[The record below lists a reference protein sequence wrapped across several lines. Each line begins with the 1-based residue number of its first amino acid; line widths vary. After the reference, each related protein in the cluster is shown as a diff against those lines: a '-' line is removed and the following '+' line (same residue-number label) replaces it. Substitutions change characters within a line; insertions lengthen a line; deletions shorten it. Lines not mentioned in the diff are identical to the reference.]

1 MLNTLKRLKDTV
13 LLKKKKKNAECCQ
26 IKHKQDNFKTEE
38 QITEI

>member
-13 LLKKKKKNAECCQ
+13 LLKKKKNAECCQ